1 MKAEEG
7 ENLDYC
13 GRIAGKT
20 SLSRKGPVH
29 GPPRLQMFLDETK
42 GDGAVKGHDIDI
54 FENK

>member
-20 SLSRKGPVH
+20 SLSRKGPVR
-29 GPPRLQMFLDETK
+29 GPRRLQMFLDEAK
-42 GDGAVKGHDIDI
+42 GKGAVKGHGIDI
-54 FENK
+54 FENE